1 MVNIFFQDYI
11 PQMPSFKVNLSL
23 TLASGL
29 PFGPP
34 NSEIYRNEF
43 NLLAYKRL
51 DIGFA
56 LRLYD
61 SEKKNKPKSMI
72 KNIWAT
78 LDVFNAVDFFNQVS
92 MNWIQD
98 YSGNQFAVPNY
109 LTGRRFNGRIM
120 VKF

>member
-1 MVNIFFQDYI
+1 
-11 PQMPSFKVNLSL
+11 
-23 TLASGL
+23 LASGL
-29 PFGPP
+29 PFGVP
-34 NSEIYRNEF
+34 NSEVYRNKF
-43 NLLAYKRL
+43 NLLAYKRI

-56 LRLYD
+56 FRIYD

-98 YSGNQFAVPNY
+98 YTGNQFAVPNY

>member
-1 MVNIFFQDYI
+1 
-11 PQMPSFKVNLSL
+11 
-23 TLASGL
+23 
-29 PFGPP
+29 
-34 NSEIYRNEF
+34 
-43 NLLAYKRL
+43 
-51 DIGFA
+51 
-56 LRLYD
+56 
-61 SEKKNKPKSMI
+61 MI